1 MVGLF
6 KIQKRSNHCTKNV
19 RIQSY
24 SGPYFPAYGLNM
36 ERFGVSLCIQSKCG
50 KMWIRITLDTDTF
63 HAVNGFWRF
72 LFLIYF
78 SKYYQKISTWDR
90 TKSVFL
96 LLFTMHPKMLQTII
110 ILGHC
115 NDLIVVL
122 VHHYGKKKKAAKSTS
137 SQFYI
142 SIPPK
147 NIGKIHGFLMS

>member
-24 SGPYFPAYGLNM
+24 SGPYFPACGLNT

-78 SKYYQKISTWDR
+78 SKYYQK
-90 TKSVFL
+90 FL
-96 LLFTMHPKMLQTII
+96 LETELSQYFYYFLQCIQKCYKPLLFWDIAMILLYFWFTIM
-110 ILGHC
+110 GR
-115 NDLIVVL
+115 
-122 VHHYGKKKKAAKSTS
+122 KKKAAKSTS